1 MKKFFIALYAL
12 AAMALFAHARE
23 ITVSI
28 GAGDGWKSGHEPQIA
43 IWLEDEQGRYLK
55 TLYVTQKASGLSWF
69 FGPKEG
75 RPESLPVWYH
85 ASKHDSKKSA
95 AKNDSPDQKE
105 IDAVTSATP
114 KGGLVFKQNID
125 DTSCVIKV
133 EVNASFDY
141 NSVWTKKNSGV
152 NGQPSLVYQAALPAG
167 QKEEVTLEL
176 SGSGSIDGSD
186 GSVHKD
192 VACID
197 SAKTLVR
204 IINVVFMH

>member
-1 MKKFFIALYAL
+1 MKKFFIALSTIF
-12 AAMALFAHARE
+12 AMAAFAQARE

-28 GAGDGWKSGHEPQIA
+28 GAGDGWKGGHEPQLA
-43 IWLEDEQGRYLK
+43 VWLEDEQGRYLK

-85 ASKHDSKKSA
+85 ASKHDAKKSA
-95 AKNDSPDQKE
+95 AKNSSSEEKE

-114 KGGLVFKQNID
+114 KGGLVFKQKID
-125 DTSCVIKV
+125 DASCVIKV

-152 NGQPSLVYQAALPAG
+152 NGQPSLVYQALIPAG
-167 QKEEVTLEL
+167 QKEELTLEL
-176 SGSGSIDGSD
+176 VGSGSIDGSD
-186 GSVHKD
+186 GDIHKNEKG
-192 VACID
+192 ID
-197 SAKTLVR
+197 SAKTIVR
-204 IINVVFMH
+204 IINVVF

>member
-1 MKKFFIALYAL
+1 MKKIFIALYAL
-12 AAMALFAHARE
+12 AAMAAFAHARE
-23 ITVSI
+23 ITFSV
-28 GAGDGWKSGHEPQIA
+28 GAGDGWKSGHEPQLA
-43 IWLEDEQGRYLK
+43 VWLEDEQGRYLK

-95 AKNDSPDQKE
+95 AKNSSPAEKE

-141 NSVWTKKNSGV
+141 NSTWTKKNSGV
-152 NGQPSLVYQAALPAG
+152 NGQPSLVYQALIPAG
-167 QKEEVTLEL
+167 QKEELTFEL
-176 SGSGSIDGSD
+176 IGSGSPDGSD
-186 GSVHKD
+186 GSVREN
-192 VACID
+192 VAGID
-197 SAKTLVR
+197 SAKTIVR
-204 IINVVFMH
+204 IINVTF

>member
-1 MKKFFIALYAL
+1 MKKIFIALYAL
-12 AAMALFAHARE
+12 AAMAAFAHARE
-23 ITVSI
+23 ITVSV

-43 IWLEDEQGRYLK
+43 VWLEDEQGRYLK

-95 AKNDSPDQKE
+95 AKNSSPAEKE

-141 NSVWTKKNSGV
+141 NSTWTKKNSGV
-152 NGQPSLVYQAALPAG
+152 NGQPSLVYQALIPAG
-167 QKEEVTLEL
+167 QKKEVTFEL
-176 SGSGSIDGSD
+176 IGSGSPDGSD
-186 GSVHKD
+186 GDVHKN
-192 VACID
+192 VAGID
-197 SAKTLVR
+197 SAKTIVR
-204 IINVVFMH
+204 SISVSIF

>member
-1 MKKFFIALYAL
+1 MKKFIATFAL
-12 AAMALFAHARE
+12 CAAMAASLYARDVT
-23 ITVSI
+23 ISV

-85 ASKHDSKKSA
+85 ASKHGSKMSA
-95 AKNDSPDQKE
+95 AKNSSPAEKE

-114 KGGLVFKQNID
+114 KGGLVINQKID
-125 DTSCVIKV
+125 DASCVIKV

-141 NSVWTKKNSGV
+141 NSTWTKKNSGV
-152 NGQPSLVYQAALPAG
+152 NGQPSLVYQALVPTG
-167 QKEEVTLEL
+167 QKEELSFEL
-176 SGSGSIDGSD
+176 IGSGSLDGSD
-186 GSVHKD
+186 GSIHKN
-192 VACID
+192 VAGID
-197 SAKTLVR
+197 SAKTIVR
-204 IINVVFMH
+204 TINATF

>member
-1 MKKFFIALYAL
+1 MKKFFLALYVF

-28 GAGDGWKSGHEPQIA
+28 GAGDGWKGPQFA
-43 IWLEDEQGRYLK
+43 VWLEDEQGRYLK
-55 TLYVTQKASGLSWF
+55 TLYVTQKAGDLSWF

-85 ASKHDSKKSA
+85 ASKRDSKKSA
-95 AKNDSPDQKE
+95 ASENSANKKE

-125 DTSCVIKV
+125 DASCVIKV

-141 NSVWTKKNSGV
+141 NSTWTKKNSGV
-152 NGQPSLVYQAALPAG
+152 NGQPSLVYQATLPTDHKGELA
-167 QKEEVTLEL
+167 LEL
-176 SGSGSIDGSD
+176 VGSGSIDGAD
-186 GSVHKD
+186 GDIHKN
-192 VACID
+192 VAGID
-197 SAKTLVR
+197 SAKTIVKM
-204 IINVVFMH
+204 INVVF

>member
-1 MKKFFIALYAL
+1 MKKIFIALYAL
-12 AAMALFAHARE
+12 AAMAAFAHARE
-23 ITVSI
+23 ITVSV

-85 ASKHDSKKSA
+85 ASKHDSSKSA
-95 AKNDSPDQKE
+95 ASSSSDQKE

-114 KGGLVFKQNID
+114 KGGLVLNQKIGD
-125 DTSCVIKV
+125 EPCVIKV

-141 NSVWTKKNSGV
+141 NSTWTKKNSGV
-152 NGQPSLVYQAALPAG
+152 NGQPSLVYQALVPAG
-167 QKEEVTLEL
+167 QKKEVTFEL
-176 SGSGSIDGSD
+176 IGSGSPDGSD
-186 GSVHKD
+186 GDVHKN
-192 VACID
+192 VAGID
-197 SAKTLVR
+197 SAKTIVR
-204 IINVVFMH
+204 IINVTF

>member
-1 MKKFFIALYAL
+1 MQGKLQ
-12 AAMALFAHARE
+12 
-23 ITVSI
+23 VSV

-43 IWLEDEQGRYLK
+43 VWLEDEQGRYLK

-95 AKNDSPDQKE
+95 AKNSFPAEKE
-105 IDAVTSATP
+105 INAVTSATP

-141 NSVWTKKNSGV
+141 NSTWTKKNSGV
-152 NGQPSLVYQAALPAG
+152 NGQPSLVYQALVPVG
-167 QKEEVTLEL
+167 QKEELAFEL
-176 SGSGSIDGSD
+176 IGSGSPDGSD
-186 GSVHKD
+186 GTVHKN
-192 VACID
+192 VAGID
-197 SAKTLVR
+197 SAKTIVR
-204 IINVVFMH
+204 IINVTFN

>member
-1 MKKFFIALYAL
+1 MKKILIALYAL

-28 GAGDGWKSGHEPQIA
+28 GAGDGWKSGHEPQLA
-43 IWLEDEQGRYLK
+43 VWLEDEQGRYLK

-114 KGGLVFKQNID
+114 KGGLVFKQKID
-125 DTSCVIKV
+125 DDSCVIKV

-141 NSVWTKKNSGV
+141 NSTWTKKNSGV
-152 NGQPSLVYQAALPAG
+152 NGQPSLVYQASLPAG
-167 QKEEVTLEL
+167 QKDEVTLEL
-176 SGSGSIDGSD
+176 AGSGSLDGSD
-186 GSVHKD
+186 GGIHKN
-192 VACID
+192 VAGID
-197 SAKTLVR
+197 SAKTIVK
-204 IINVVFMH
+204 IINVVF